1 MADIIKKD
9 IGAVSAYALAVEGG
23 YTGTEDDFRADM
35 ANLAGN
41 VAQVA
46 ADKLA
51 AAQSATD
58 ADASK
63 TAANAAKAAAEIAK
77 EKAEAAQAAAETAKA
92 GAETAKAEAKTSAD
106 NSAASA
112 AAAAGS
118 ATEAAQTLA
127 SIPPAYNVLVDRV
140 AALEASKIK
149 RYSVRFTGSGA
160 GTRED
165 DAVGMVANVAVN
177 DEVVRND
184 FDNVSFFER
193 PICNCTWDADNRKWR
208 VNAYKG
214 DPDFAWDGS
223 NGEVMYECKPCAYS
237 DDTDLNAYVSVTG
250 TPREGYTLFSIFP
263 DWNTKI
269 YLPVFNLV
277 MVDGKAGSR
286 AGYFPATGS
295 LNEFDTKAKTF
306 FSEAHTETIE
316 ALYYDACLQLVE
328 FATKDVQSVMAGAS
342 NHSYNSATTV
352 IASVI
357 STTQFTM
364 ATAEANRFV
373 VGQTVAIGS
382 AKNGSNRTPNV
393 VIANIED
400 SGESGYKKIT
410 LETEVSGLAAG
421 DFLSTR
427 MWRTGAAAMAVTNAS
442 SGSLASNTD
451 GLHPCIY
458 RGKENPWGNGFS
470 TICNLLIKRNGEGTT
485 ENPYSYKLY
494 YLPDISKYANG
505 AITEDYIEIDI
516 ELPTSS
522 EYIKLMAK
530 DGVNKEVFAPK
541 SIGGSSST
549 YWAAYYYVPQYSVCA
564 VRFGGFFN
572 NGRYCGFYFTC
583 SGASSSSGVGYAAR
597 LLCNPKRGSGG
608 GSPQLA
614 S

>member
-1 MADIIKKD
+1 MAVIESYLGD
-9 IGAVSAYALAVEGG
+9 VTAYADARKHG
-23 YTGTEDDFRADM
+23 YTGTREEFGEQQAK
-35 ANLAGN
+35 AGISAAL
-41 VAQVA
+41 VAENRIA
-46 ADKLA
+46 ADA
-51 AAQSATD
+51 AKNSAIT
-58 ADASK
+58 AK
-63 TAANAAKAAAEIAK
+63 TAAEAAQNKAETAKAN
-77 EKAEAAQAAAETAKA
+77 AEAAQAAAETAKA

-106 NSAASA
+106 SSAASA

-184 FDNVSFFER
+184 FDNVSFFDR
-193 PICNCTWDADNRKWR
+193 PICNCTWEADKNKWR

-237 DDTDLNAYVSVTG
+237 DDTDLNTYVSVTG

-364 ATAEANRFV
+364 ASAEANRFV

-382 AKNGSNRTPNV
+382 AQNGTNRTSNV

-470 TICNLLIKRNGEGTT
+470 TICNLLIKRNGGGTT

-505 AITEDYIEIDI
+505 AITEDYIETDI
-516 ELPTSS
+516 ELPTSNG
-522 EYIKLMAK
+522 YIKLMAK

-541 SIGGSSST
+541 SIDGSSST

-564 VRFGGFFN
+564 VRFGGDFTY
-572 NGRYCGFYFTC
+572 GRYCGFYFGC
-583 SGASSSSGVGYAAR
+583 HFAPSSSNVLSAAR